1 MILFTGCISKARK
14 EGKLYKVT
22 ESKRLVV
29 TVQELAPLLN
39 TSTGVIYRMVRQNK
53 IPHRKIGRQTV
64 FSIPGIKK
72 WLEGDSGDIENT
84 RRETAQ

>member
-1 MILFTGCISKARK
+1 MEVKAAEPK
-14 EGKLYKVT
+14 K
-22 ESKRLVV
+22 LVV
-29 TVQELAPLLN
+29 SVQELAPLLN

-84 RRETAQ
+84 RREAAR

>member
-1 MILFTGCISKARK
+1 MD
-14 EGKLYKVT
+14 GKK
-22 ESKRLVV
+22 LVV

-39 TSTGVIYRMVRQNK
+39 TSTGVIYRMVRQGK

-84 RRETAQ
+84 RREAAQ